1 MLEFVDIQCD
11 KIANYL
17 QTKLNELSSENYK
30 FKIVKT
36 TRNWNDE
43 NVPIGDFPCLKVYRE
58 QDVFSQESYK
68 VKSQIVIQY
77 GVVITANYKYT
88 PALNQI
94 GKYIHTLLAIADDHD
109 DYIIISRNVQ
119 PTGSLVV
126 SRGQND
132 YIYGWY
138 TYRFGIEDQTIPS
151 NLVQDM
157 LM

>member
-17 QTKLNELSSENYK
+17 QTKLNELSFENYK

-43 NVPIGDFPCLKVYRE
+43 NIPIGDFPCLKVYRE

-68 VKSQIVIQY
+68 VKSQIIIQY

-151 NLVQDM
+151 NLVQNM
-157 LM
+157 LV